1 MWQTAQMFECLMV
14 ALYAKYLYIESFF
27 RSLRIQIQLTDK
39 MFPHLEYI
47 DSLWISEKAK
57 GE

>member
-1 MWQTAQMFECLMV
+1 MYPQKYLMV
-14 ALYAKYLYIESFF
+14 GLYTSYMYIEDFF